1 MQKKLI
7 ALAVAGLAS
16 SAAFAQSNVTIYGT
30 LRPSYDFLTI
40 KDATGAKTNSITA
53 MNGNSSTIGF
63 KGSEDL
69 GNGLKAIFQLESN
82 FDLTNTTGFGTNGTQ
97 DTFVGFQSN
106 SLGTL
111 KFGALNNVEKSIF
124 GSYDPFAFT
133 IGDYNNLFT
142 QGVDSRNTGAVYYQ
156 SPTWS
161 GFTLHVSYG
170 LGDND
175 QAYPVKDSQ
184 VGEDH
189 TKFSIGG
196 DYKLG
201 GLQLTAALSQGNNEA
216 AGVSDPDSKSQRYG
230 AAYTFASSKTKLFG
244 VYGIDK
250 DFKSTGS
257 RNTWMIGA
265 VQPVTG
271 NVDLMADYIKAGDD
285 DNVDTGAKNYNL
297 GVKYKLSKRTNL
309 QALYTYM
316 KNDAAGE
323 FSLDSSDAYSTVGS
337 WTGSKTS
344 AFSLRMQH
352 SF

>member
-30 LRPSYDFLTI
+30 LRPSYDFLSV
-40 KDATGAKTNSITA
+40 KNSAGDKTNSVTN
-53 MNGNSSTIGF
+53 MNSNSSTIGF

-82 FDLTNTTGFGTNGTQ
+82 FDLTNTSGFGSNGTQ
-97 DTFVGFQSN
+97 DTFVGFQN
-106 SLGTL
+106 SSWGTL
-111 KFGALNNVEKSIF
+111 KFGALNNVEKAIF
-124 GSYDPFAFT
+124 GSYDPFAFS

-161 GFTLHVSYG
+161 GFTLHASYG

-175 QAYPVKDSQ
+175 QTYPNKDSKTHD
-184 VGEDH
+184 DH

-196 DYKLG
+196 NYTWG
-201 GLQLTAALSQGNNEA
+201 GLQLTAAYSQGNNET

-230 AAYTFASSKTKLFG
+230 VAYTFSTKTKVFG
-244 VYGIDK
+244 VYGKDK
-250 DFKSTGS
+250 NFNSTGT
-257 RNTWMIGA
+257 RNTWMVGA
-265 VQPVTG
+265 THPITSNVT
-271 NVDLMADYIKAGDD
+271 LMADYIKAGDD
-285 DNVDTGAKNYNL
+285 DVADSGAKNYNL
-297 GVKYKLSKRTNL
+297 GVKYALSKRTNL
-309 QALYTYM
+309 MALYTYM
-316 KNDAAGE
+316 KNDSAGA
-323 FSLDSSDAYSTVGS
+323 FSLDSSDPYSTVS
-337 WTGSKTS
+337 DWTGTKTS